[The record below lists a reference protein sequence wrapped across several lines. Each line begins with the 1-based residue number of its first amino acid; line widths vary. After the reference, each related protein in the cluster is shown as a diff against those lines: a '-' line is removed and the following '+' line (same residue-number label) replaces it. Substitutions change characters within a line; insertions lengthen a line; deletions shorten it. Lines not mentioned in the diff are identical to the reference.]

1 MSAGCNS
8 CGPSAC
14 ETAEHHRSGGPDRLI
29 ALAGNPNTGKSTV
42 FNALTGLRQHT
53 GNWPGK
59 TVTRAEGSFT
69 HGGRRFR
76 LIDLPGT
83 YSLSAN
89 SVDEQIARDF
99 IWFGGADVVVV
110 VVDSTC
116 LERNLHLVLQIL
128 EVTRAVVV
136 CLNLQDE
143 ARRKGIA
150 INAEALSADLGVPV
164 IPTVARTG
172 RGLAE
177 LRETLLAV
185 ETNADARAPVK
196 RLVTYGSEVE
206 AALEQLTPLLRE
218 ACPDLEN
225 PRWVALRMLHGD
237 QSILEAI
244 PTGQLTRIADE
255 PGFVQLAAS

>member
-14 ETAEHHRSGGPDRLI
+14 GTPVDQASDGSDRLV

-59 TVTRAEGSFT
+59 TVTRAEGSFI
-69 HGGRRFR
+69 HAGRRFR

-110 VVDSTC
+110 VDSTC
-116 LERNLHLVLQIL
+116 LERNLHLVLQVL
-128 EVTRAVVV
+128 EVTGTVVV

-143 ARRKGIA
+143 ARRKGIVIDA
-150 INAEALSADLGVPV
+150 QALSVDLGVPV

-177 LRETLLAV
+177 LKNAMAAV
-185 ETNADARAPVK
+185 EAGAPAK
-196 RLVTYGSEVE
+196 PLVTYGVEVE
-206 AALEQLTPLLRE
+206 TALDRLTPLLLE

-237 QSILEAI
+237 PSILEAI
-244 PTGQLTRIADE
+244 PTGGLNRIADE
-255 PGFVQLAAS
+255 PAFVQLAAS